1 MHSDDSE
8 TTPSD
13 TAAGRPSDV
22 ESVVYYILPTSR
34 FNRRYVSP
42 TAQINLSEYAPRE
55 VLVRNARRLG
65 DAPTLD
71 RLGFTLHPHATRI
84 DFRDRDRIDRE
95 YLPEMEQLLRDV
107 TGADRVIAFA
117 WMLRTSAP
125 DGGEAHPPAN
135 DVHVDYTPAFAECMA
150 SRALAWHG
158 EPAGRYRRFSIINIW
173 RSFSGAPQDWPLGLC
188 DATSVAAD
196 EGVTYNILSVDRV
209 PAPEEIPEVLPG
221 DPERPTFPEISAFQF
236 RPEHRWY
243 YYADMQPDEVL
254 LFRNYDSSRA
264 GAWRVPHA
272 GFRDP
277 TCTATR
283 PRQSIEV
290 RLLAF
295 FL

>member
-1 MHSDDSE
+1 MQSDPTSPASFPA
-8 TTPSD
+8 T
-13 TAAGRPSDV
+13 GING
-22 ESVVYYILPTSR
+22 VVYYILPTSR

-42 TAQINLSEYAPRE
+42 REQINLSDYAPRE
-55 VLVRNARRLG
+55 VFVRDARPLG
-65 DAPTLD
+65 MAASLD
-71 RLGFTLHPHATRI
+71 RIGFTLLPHATRT
-84 DFRDRDRIDRE
+84 DFADREQIDRR
-95 YLPEMEQLLRDV
+95 YLPEMEQLLREV
-107 TGADRVIAFA
+107 TGADRVISFA
-117 WMLRTSAP
+117 WMARCSTPS
-125 DGGEAHPPAN
+125 DDEAHPPAN

-150 SRALAWHG
+150 RRALAWNG
-158 EPAGRYRRFSIINIW
+158 LADRPFRRFAIVNAW

-188 DATSVAAD
+188 DATSVADD
-196 EGVTYNILSVDRV
+196 EGVTYNILSVDRI

-243 YYADMQPDEVL
+243 YYADMRPDEVL
-254 LFRNYDSSRA
+254 LFTNYDSQRR

-277 TCTATR
+277 TCTATW
-283 PRQSIEV
+283 PRRSIEV